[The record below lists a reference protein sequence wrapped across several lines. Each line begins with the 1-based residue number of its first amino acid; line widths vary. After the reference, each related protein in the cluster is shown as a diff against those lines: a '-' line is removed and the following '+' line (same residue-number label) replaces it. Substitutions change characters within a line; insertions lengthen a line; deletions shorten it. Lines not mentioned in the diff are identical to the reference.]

1 MSEQSILICRACTY
15 PLGLRWPMRRGG
27 TDGGCQNCGNDTHLG
42 EFSAQDGHGIIS
54 RQAARIASLEQA
66 NAELRER
73 VTSLAGV
80 WWEKAVVSHEEANRI
95 RRTCRLNTDAEERCT
110 VRGDVLNRCAEEL
123 RMLLTNTGGE

>member
-54 RQAARIASLEQA
+54 RQAARIAELERENA
-66 NAELRER
+66 ALRAELNMFREKLSDFSQEQFDR
-73 VTSLAGV
+73 
-80 WWEKAVVSHEEANRI
+80 ANH
-95 RRTCRLNTDAEERCT
+95 LD
-110 VRGDVLNRCAEEL
+110 
-123 RMLLTNTGGE
+123 M